1 MLEGCTPWPDEFA
14 ARYRAAGYWRD
25 LTLAEMLD
33 ESIREHGSRIAIVDG
48 ERRVS
53 YSQLGQSIDRLAVQ
67 LAEAGLASLERV
79 VFQLPNTLEF
89 VVAFFALQR
98 IGVIPVMAL
107 ASHRLTEIRHFTEH
121 SQAVGY
127 FVADRQRG
135 FDFRDMAQTLAG
147 EFACLRE
154 VFVSGDAR
162 PGQHALDAM
171 IEREPDAGHAAALL
185 SERRPDP
192 DEVAL
197 MLLSGGTTGL
207 PKLIPR
213 THNDYAYNAR
223 QCGATNAFGPGTVLL
238 TLLPLAHNYNLACP
252 GILGILTHGG
262 TVVLSAEMDA
272 ETVFPLIER
281 EGVTNICAAVPLI
294 ATWVNSPVPARCDLS
309 SLRAVM
315 SGGARLP
322 EELRRKVETVFACTF
337 VECYGTS
344 EGLIMQTRLDD
355 ADAIRF
361 ESSGRPVSPG
371 DEIKIVDEA
380 GNEVPDGEVGELLAR
395 GPYTI
400 RSYYKNPEASAA
412 AFTADGF
419 YRMGDSVAK
428 RGGYL
433 YASGRKKDVINRGGE
448 KISCEEIEDHLH
460 AHPKVAS
467 ACVVPMPDPVYGER
481 GCAFVIAKPGQH
493 LDFDE
498 LKAFM
503 LEREIAK
510 FKIPERLEL
519 VAEFPLS
526 PAGKILRR
534 ELKRIIEEM
543 VEAESGGAS
552 QAGKCPP
559 T

>member
-25 LTLAEMLD
+25 RTLAEMLD
-33 ESIREHGSRIAIVDG
+33 ESVREHGARTAIVDG
-48 ERRVS
+48 ARRIT
-53 YSQLGQSIDRLAVQ
+53 YSELGRRTERLAVQ
-67 LAEAGLASLERV
+67 LAEAGLAPLDRV

-89 VVAFFALQR
+89 VIAFFALHR

-107 ASHRLTEIRHFTEH
+107 PSHRLTEIRHFVAH
-121 SQAVGY
+121 SEAVGY
-127 FVADRQRG
+127 VIPDRVRG
-135 FDFRDMAQTLAG
+135 IDFRDMAQTLTA
-147 EFACLRE
+147 ESACLRE
-154 VFVSGDAR
+154 VFVSGVPY
-162 PGQHALDAM
+162 PGQHALKAM
-171 IEREPDAGHAAALL
+171 IESEPDAGRAATLL

-223 QCGATNAFGPGTVLL
+223 LCGATNAFGPGSVLL
-238 TLLPLAHNYNLACP
+238 VLLPAAHNYNLACP
-252 GILGILTHGG
+252 GILGILAHGG
-262 TVVLSAEMDA
+262 TVVLSTDMGA
-272 ETVFPLIER
+272 ETVFPLIAR

-294 ATWVNSPVPARCDLS
+294 ANWVNAPVPAECDLS

-315 SGGARLP
+315 NGGARLP
-322 EELRRKVETVFACTF
+322 EALRRRVETVFGCTF

-355 ADAIRF
+355 PDAIRF
-361 ESSGRPVSPG
+361 ASSGRPVSPA

-380 GNEVPDGEVGELLAR
+380 GNELADGEVGELITR

-400 RSYYKNPEASAA
+400 RGYYKNPAANAA

-419 YRMGDSVAK
+419 YRMGDAVT
-428 RGGYL
+428 RRDGNL
-433 YASGRKKDVINRGGE
+433 YAAGRKDDVINRGGE
-448 KISCEEIEDHLH
+448 KISCEEVEDHLH

-467 ACVVPMPDPVYGER
+467 ACVVPMPDPVYCER
-481 GCAFVIAKPGQH
+481 GCAFVIAKTGQN
-493 LDFDE
+493 LDLDE
-498 LKAFM
+498 LKTF
-503 LEREIAK
+503 LLGREIAK
-510 FKIPERLEL
+510 FKIPERLEV
-519 VAEFPLS
+519 VAEFPRS

-543 VEAESGGAS
+543 VDAEADGA
-552 QAGKCPP
+552 
-559 T
+559 

>member
-1 MLEGCTPWPDEFA
+1 MLEGCTPWPADFA

-25 LTLAEMLD
+25 HTLAEMLD
-33 ESIREHGSRIAIVDG
+33 ASIREHGARTAIVDG

-53 YSQLGQSIDRLAVQ
+53 YAELGQRADRLAVQ
-67 LAEAGLASLERV
+67 LAEAGLAPLDRV
-79 VFQLPNTLEF
+79 VFQLLNTLAF
-89 VVAFFALQR
+89 VIAFFALQR

-107 ASHRLTEIRHFTEH
+107 PSHRLTEIRHFVEH
-121 SQAVGY
+121 SEAVGY
-127 FVADRQRG
+127 FIADRQRG
-135 FDFRDMAQTLAG
+135 FDFRDMAQTLAA
-147 EFACLRE
+147 EFDGLRA
-154 VFVSGDAR
+154 VFVSGVPR

-171 IEREPDAGHAAALL
+171 IEIEADADHAAKLL
-185 SERRPDP
+185 RARRPDP
-192 DEVAL
+192 GEVAL

-223 QCGATNAFGPGTVLL
+223 QSGTTNAFGPGSVLL
-238 TLLPLAHNYNLACP
+238 ALLPLAHNYNLACP
-252 GILGILTHGG
+252 GILGILAHGG
-262 TVVLSAEMDA
+262 TVVLSTDMAA

-281 EGVTNICAAVPLI
+281 ERVTNVCAAVPLI
-294 ATWVNSPVPARCDLS
+294 ANWVNSPVPASCDLS

-315 SGGARLP
+315 NGGARLP
-322 EELRRKVETVFACTF
+322 EELRHKVETVFGCTF

-355 ADAIRF
+355 PDAIRF

-380 GNEVPDGEVGELLAR
+380 GNELPDGEVGELVAR

-400 RSYYKNPEASAA
+400 RSYYKNPDADAA

-419 YRMGDSVAK
+419 YRMGDAVAK
-428 RGGYL
+428 RDGYL
-433 YASGRKKDVINRGGE
+433 YAVGRRKDVVNRGGE
-448 KISCEEIEDHLH
+448 KISCEETEDHLH

-481 GCAFVIAKPGQH
+481 SCAFVIAKPGQD
-493 LDFDE
+493 LGFDE
-498 LKAFM
+498 LKTF
-503 LEREIAK
+503 LLGRDIAK
-510 FKIPERLEL
+510 FKIPERLEV
-519 VAEFPLS
+519 VAAFPLS

-534 ELKRIIEEM
+534 ELRRIIEKK
-543 VEAESGGAS
+543 VEAE
-552 QAGKCPP
+552 AGQP
-559 T
+559 